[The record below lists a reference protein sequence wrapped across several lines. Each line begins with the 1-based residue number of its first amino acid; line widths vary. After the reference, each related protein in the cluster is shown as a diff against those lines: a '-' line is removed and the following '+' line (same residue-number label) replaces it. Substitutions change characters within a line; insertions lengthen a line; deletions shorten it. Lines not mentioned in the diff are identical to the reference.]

1 LFPLNVFI
9 LNTITESL
17 KPGKA
22 YAGFCKAI
30 DRRGEILA
38 QHFPRPADDSDE
50 LQNKLVTEQ

>member
-22 YAGFCKAI
+22 YAGFCKVI
-30 DRRGEILA
+30 DRRGKILA
-38 QHFPRPADDSDE
+38 QHFPRSPDDRDE
-50 LQNKLVTEQ
+50 LPNKLVTEQ